1 MIVVWTGRVVTAGRL
16 GITATGLLGRTGS
29 RRGSTAL
36 LLVLS
41 SNGGI
46 LGTERDRRSDG
57 DWIDVER
64 PFDHHH
70 HHHFRRR
77 RPHDDGIPSF
87 DYIYTCVCIY
97 TYSCT
102 RRHGR
107 LAPWDEI
114 FGIARTF

>member
-46 LGTERDRRSDG
+46 PGTERDRRSDG
-57 DWIDVER
+57 GWIDVER
-64 PFDHHH
+64 PFDHH

>member
-46 LGTERDRRSDG
+46 PGTERDRRSDG
-57 DWIDVER
+57 GWIDVER
-64 PFDHHH
+64 PFDHH

-97 TYSCT
+97 MYSCT